1 MDGVQVNKKFIRPGL
16 GKERIL
22 LPVSMGHCLL
32 YLILKSTQY
41 WTVSLYR
48 QYILH
53 HIRWRRWVYHRS
65 LCPPKSRC
73 MLRLKK
79 RVWTESL
86 VIDPLWRH
94 IWFETSCSRIYMFFG
109 EVCWK
114 MKYFHDIPFEFI
126 EKLIPRPVFN
136 LIFFF

>member
-1 MDGVQVNKKFIRPGL
+1 MDGVQVSKKFIRPGL
-16 GKERIL
+16 GKESIL

-65 LCPPKSRC
+65 LRPPKSRC

-94 IWFETSCSRIYMFFG
+94 IWFETSCSRIY
-109 EVCWK
+109 
-114 MKYFHDIPFEFI
+114 
-126 EKLIPRPVFN
+126 VFWGSMLKN
-136 LIFFF
+136 EIFSWHSIWIHLKIDPKTCFQFNIFF